1 MQLAPALCWLR
12 RQPRPSSR
20 GRAEVWPTNR
30 RAAGDRPC
38 GDGATQLRWALTAL
52 GTCGAA
58 DAILL
63 DRSKNSSR
71 KVEMCVLLLHK
82 STESWYWRLFA
93 INFLRRHVNK
103 YFRLWR
109 RAAPPMVAT
118 AATGPPC
125 GTRMSPTSAHSV
137 LAPTA
142 ARPGPPVGRADARTA
157 GAPTEELLETGPVA
171 AERPNFGG
179 R

>member
-38 GDGATQLRWALTAL
+38 GDGATQRRWALTAL

-58 DAILL
+58 GAILL

-71 KVEMCVLLLHK
+71 KVEMCVKLQHK
-82 STESWYWRLFA
+82 STESWFARLFA
-93 INFLRRHVNK
+93 INFLTCRSIETHRGRIAVTLYNRARVASTRVCVFERVANRRCA
-103 YFRLWR
+103 R
-109 RAAPPMVAT
+109 RSEAVWPGVPR
-118 AATGPPC
+118 GK
-125 GTRMSPTSAHSV
+125 GHYDIV
-137 LAPTA
+137 LP
-142 ARPGPPVGRADARTA
+142 
-157 GAPTEELLETGPVA
+157 
-171 AERPNFGG
+171 
-179 R
+179 